1 MAHKRRRAAGGA
13 SGYEVDYSCRFNDDD
28 SAYTQFTTDD
38 IGGSNTTMAWGVWVK
53 RGNLSSV
60 QYIFG
65 FDNDAGGREQSM
77 RFDASDRIEIVFN
90 EQGGARQL
98 QYVSTQVFRDPH
110 SWYHISGYVDTTP
123 ASPEFKLWVNGVE
136 VTVWTTSTNA
146 LNQNDT
152 LYIGSSI
159 KRLSIGATAAG
170 ASFFDGLISQL
181 AIQDGQT
188 ISDAT
193 NYGETDANGVFR
205 PVDITGLTF
214 GTGGFLLD
222 FAVAPGT
229 GNGAGTD
236 VSGNANHFTDNN
248 LAANDQVVDVPSNNF
263 ATVSSIHPTW
273 SAAVTHSD
281 GNLAIAGTAATVW
294 NVAVVSQTVTEGK
307 WILAYIPLVVGSGRG
322 DPFVFDA
329 DAQDRTEA
337 NPSGTSA
344 NAWGMSFD
352 TSSGFSQQH
361 TGNNHNCT
369 MSPIYAT
376 GDYGLIAF
384 DADAKKVWF
393 GWYDVSTTTL
403 SWGGTTTNF
412 DGDPAAGTGEGFTVT
427 GTRWGFAFELYT
439 GRSCEVDFGQ
449 RNDILSNITIPTGF
463 NFLNT
468 TNLAVPA
475 IADGAD
481 EFVLVVDTESNIEAT
496 LATARTGWSSY
507 VDILKNRDSAEA
519 WIWRWSNDS
528 SNETLVVL
536 GNLTYQSKVAVSGS
550 DNWIGMSIKVD
561 GTAKV
566 RAGSTG
572 HTNGSPTT
580 VTFTTVGTTDYAVF
594 IHDRGADEK
603 FVLAHPNTSS
613 GKNIP
618 LNSGATE
625 NSGTGYD
632 LVTSQAAAQ
641 FVIASGEPT
650 GTYDWLVLPQ
660 SDLISLDGY
669 TPNLNADGPVVLMS
683 QSPKAVI
690 VRANNGISNTY
701 LIDVVTQKYNA
712 HGTTLKMNTDYAEGG
727 TTDFDLL
734 GNGLKLRKN
743 DDANEETS
751 CVTIAFA
758 DNPFG
763 GHGGTFGNGVSPA
776 TAR

>member
-38 IGGSNTTMAWGVWVK
+38 IGDSNTTMAWGVWVK

-263 ATVSSIHPTW
+263 ATWSALWGDATLANGNLEITNSGAGAYENTISSIAMPATGKFVFE
-273 SAAVTHSD
+273 ATRTAVTYGLVGVIRVGNSASD
-281 GNLAIAGTAATVW
+281 
-294 NVAVVSQTVTEGK
+294 TVTTESYHINVGNGE
-307 WILAYIPLVVGSGRG
+307 IVQNGSLLETVTTPGASVIRIEYDCATDIIEIFDDGVSVRTAEAANIDGTGPLHFMCS
-322 DPFVFDA
+322 PYQNAAFSCVFD
-329 DAQDRTEA
+329 TA
-337 NPSGTSA
+337 NMVGT
-344 NAWGMSFD
+344 
-352 TSSGFSQQH
+352 
-361 TGNNHNCT
+361 
-369 MSPIYAT
+369 P
-376 GDYGLIAF
+376 
-384 DADAKKVWF
+384 
-393 GWYDVSTTTL
+393 TT
-403 SWGGTTTNF
+403 
-412 DGDPAAGTGEGFTVT
+412 
-427 GTRWGFAFELYT
+427 
-439 GRSCEVDFGQ
+439 DF
-449 RNDILSNITIPTGF
+449 IT
-463 NFLNT
+463 LNT

-632 LVTSQAAAQ
+632 MVTSQAAAQ

>member
-38 IGGSNTTMAWGVWVK
+38 IGDSNTTMAWGVWVK

-236 VSGNANHFTDNN
+236 VSGNDNHFTDNN

-263 ATVSSIHPTW
+263 ATWSALWGDATLANGNLEITNSGAGAYENTISSIAMPATGKFVFE
-273 SAAVTHSD
+273 ATRTAVTYGLVGVIRVGNSASD
-281 GNLAIAGTAATVW
+281 
-294 NVAVVSQTVTEGK
+294 TVTTESYHINVGNGE
-307 WILAYIPLVVGSGRG
+307 IVQNGSLLETVTTPGASVIRIEYDCATDIIEIFDDGVSVRTAEAANIDGTGPLHFMCS
-322 DPFVFDA
+322 PYQNAAFSCVFD
-329 DAQDRTEA
+329 TA
-337 NPSGTSA
+337 NMVGT
-344 NAWGMSFD
+344 
-352 TSSGFSQQH
+352 
-361 TGNNHNCT
+361 
-369 MSPIYAT
+369 P
-376 GDYGLIAF
+376 
-384 DADAKKVWF
+384 
-393 GWYDVSTTTL
+393 TT
-403 SWGGTTTNF
+403 
-412 DGDPAAGTGEGFTVT
+412 
-427 GTRWGFAFELYT
+427 
-439 GRSCEVDFGQ
+439 DF
-449 RNDILSNITIPTGF
+449 IT
-463 NFLNT
+463 LNT

-701 LIDVVTQKYNA
+701 LIDVVTQKYNV